1 MSRHAAV
8 SHAGL
13 GLSDE
18 GERYFRDATWADA
31 FRMYFPSWCCYDPD
45 RPGTV
50 LVSSVFAMHE
60 RCMEMHDHLRWRKR
74 EVADL
79 GDEVL
84 ALKARVYQLEDELGH
99 SPSVFRADVSGVVLG
114 QSVSQG
120 FICETTNKRANT
132 CDPTI
137 EECSSRSSMTW
148 CLGLVWSACACRVP
162 CLPKLVLF

>member
-114 QSVSQG
+114 DAAETGDAAESSSDSQ
-120 FICETTNKRANT
+120 E
-132 CDPTI
+132 
-137 EECSSRSSMTW
+137 
-148 CLGLVWSACACRVP
+148 LL
-162 CLPKLVLF
+162 